1 MGATTTTGKDLLRS
15 LAWMLGVVGLWFA
28 LQRWVLPALGC
39 ET

>member
-1 MGATTTTGKDLLRS
+1 MAVASQVKSSLGAILT
-15 LAWMLGVVGLWFA
+15 VVAIVGGWYV